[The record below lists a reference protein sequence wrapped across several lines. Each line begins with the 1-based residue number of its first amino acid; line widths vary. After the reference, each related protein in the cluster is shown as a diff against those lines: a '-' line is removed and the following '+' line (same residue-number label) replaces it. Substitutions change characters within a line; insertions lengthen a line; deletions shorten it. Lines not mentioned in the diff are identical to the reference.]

1 MKTPSSPSSR
11 GLFRTVALLC
21 NLLVPNIGTQLLLRA
36 HTGGLAPLGLEM
48 VMPGAILIWSVL
60 FHLVL
65 LLVTERQRQ
74 GKALLIILA
83 SGFGLALLPGFPLL
97 PADAANPLPGALLRQ
112 MMPLGMAACWLSGA
126 LLAMAAHATRH
137 LVQSLMPGAGP
148 IRTVPIKLGFSGAI
162 YALGFWLTLS
172 ALPMLEGAT
181 FAAAPILFALMA
193 ASYTAASAG
202 LLVPGHAMMRD
213 WAARG
218 LPGAPLMLLQTLAA
232 LAAVALAA
240 AAPEISLWG
249 MSEAGLLLAAAV
261 MGTAFLGRPVIFAGL
276 GLMLCGG
283 ALAFVA
289 AAWHADVSM
298 QAIALALLL
307 AIIAA
312 SARRRQQVADPISG
326 LFQPPPDVL
335 ARFNAVT
342 GGALLTVNVQD
353 QSVAFPDDGGR
364 ALGLGNPR
372 SFAELFRE
380 SDFSGVLD
388 LMQRLQGPDAV
399 GGAPMRIRL
408 QTRPKAAAG
417 QSSPLPPRQEPFEV
431 HILRHEPPVAWLAL
445 VSLQRQQDL
454 EARLLRNE
462 TLLGEAV
469 LREERLLSIA
479 AHELR
484 TPIAILS
491 MLGEELKSGLEWRDI
506 GDSFDVTLQRIISIL
521 DDLRAGSGT
530 EGGQSA
536 SSSFTI
542 RGLSLQ
548 VVELFQPAASANGIE
563 IRDALGENCD
573 MAIRCDYSRV
583 FIALSKLIHNAVIHS
598 KGSDVTLTA
607 FLLKGNGNELTVTW
621 QVADNGIGIASA
633 DRARI
638 FEPFQTAG
646 GTNTDRPG
654 LGLYT
659 ARKAVRLMGGE
670 LVQQDCETGACFVLT
685 HPARPEKTKTTEDQD
700 KLDMSDVNPIY
711 TKRSVLLIEDNQLVG
726 EITSARLRRLFQ
738 RVDWSETGDGGLAQF
753 RSHAYDL
760 LVVDQLLPGLIGSE
774 IVREIR
780 QTNKT
785 IPIVGI
791 TASTMGTECR
801 DLEDAGASYALEK
814 PLSFAQLKMLA
825 EEFFPHDATSPDG
838 ETVDE
843 PAPKG

>member
-1 MKTPSSPSSR
+1 MKTPSTPYSR
-11 GLFRTVALLC
+11 GLFKMVTLLC
-21 NLLVPNIGTQLLLRA
+21 NLLVPNIGTQLLLRGHA
-36 HTGGLAPLGLEM
+36 GGLAPEGLDL

-74 GKALLIILA
+74 GKALLIIFA
-83 SGFGLALLPGFPLL
+83 SGLGLLLLPGFPLL
-97 PADAANPLPGALLRQ
+97 PTEGQYMLPDGPLHA
-112 MMPLGMAACWLSGA
+112 MMPLGMASCWLSGA
-126 LLAMAAHATRH
+126 VLAMAAHATRH
-137 LVQSLMPGAGP
+137 LVQSLMPSAGP
-148 IRTVPIKLGFSGAI
+148 VQAVPIKLGLSGVI
-162 YALGFWLTLS
+162 YALGYWLTLS
-172 ALPMLEGAT
+172 ALPMLDGAT
-181 FAAAPILFALMA
+181 FAVSPILFALMA
-193 ASYTAASAG
+193 ACYTATAAG

-240 AAPEISLWG
+240 AAPDISLWG
-249 MSEAGLLLAAAV
+249 LSDTGLVLAAV
-261 MGTAFLGRPVIFAGL
+261 MAGTALLGRPVIFAGL
-276 GLMLCGG
+276 GLILCGG
-283 ALAFVA
+283 TLAFVA
-289 AAWHADVSM
+289 AAWHADVSL
-298 QAIALALLL
+298 QAIALALMVT
-307 AIIAA
+307 IIAT
-312 SARRRQQVADPISG
+312 SARRRQQVPDPISG
-326 LFQPPPDVL
+326 LFLPPSEVL

-342 GGALLTVNVQD
+342 GSSLLTVNVQD
-353 QSVAFPDDGGR
+353 QSVAFPDGGGR
-364 ALGLGNPR
+364 GLGLGNPR
-372 SFAELFRE
+372 SFAELFRD

-388 LMQRLQGPDAV
+388 LMQRLQGPDAMV
-399 GGAPMRIRL
+399 GTPLRIRL
-408 QTRPKAAAG
+408 QTRPKAATG
-417 QSSPLPPRQEPFEV
+417 RTNPPPPRQELFEV

-454 EARLLRNE
+454 ETRLMRNE

-491 MLGEELKSGLEWRDI
+491 MLGEELKSGSEWLDV
-506 GDSFDVTLQRIISIL
+506 GASFEITLQRIVSIL

-530 EGGQSA
+530 EGGQAASA
-536 SSSFTI
+536 SFTI
-542 RGLSLQ
+542 RELSLQ

-563 IRDALGENCD
+563 IRHALGENCD
-573 MAIRCDYSRV
+573 MAIRCDFSRV

-598 KGSDVTLTA
+598 KGSEVTLTA
-607 FLLKGNGNELTVTW
+607 FLLKGNETELTVTW
-621 QVADNGIGIASA
+621 QVADNGIGIAAA
-633 DRARI
+633 DGARI

-646 GTNTDRPG
+646 GTSTDRPG

-670 LVQQDCETGACFVLT
+670 LVQQDSETGSCFVLT
-685 HPARPEKTKTTEDQD
+685 HPARPEKTKNTEDQE
-700 KLDMSDVNPIY
+700 KFDMSEVDPIY
-711 TKRSVLLIEDNQLVG
+711 SKRSVLLIEDNKLVG

-753 RSHAYDL
+753 RSQSYDL

-791 TASTMGTECR
+791 TASTMGSECR
-801 DLEDAGASYALEK
+801 DLEEAGANYALEK

-825 EEFFPHDATSPDG
+825 EEFFPHDTPG
-838 ETVDE
+838 LDE
-843 PAPKG
+843 EAEAVPKS